1 MVKRVAGFI
10 GSFAAYKVASRAVSA
25 VIEAGVGTISTGI
38 RIGGIGSN
46 TELTTVVGQ
55 RFFDT
60 RTDSGTTTGF
70 GGIGGTTGSTG
81 GANGGAPT
89 G

>member
-1 MVKRVAGFI
+1 MGFLD
-10 GSFAAYKVASRAVSA
+10 SYNVASRAVCT
-25 VIEAGVGTISTGI
+25 VVEEDVGTISTGI

-46 TELTTVVGQ
+46 TELTTQVEQ

-70 GGIGGTTGSTG
+70 GGIGGTGGLTGAAG
-81 GANGGAPT
+81 GGTPIG
-89 G
+89 